1 MFSPPAGSSAN
12 TDVTPPAPI
21 VRQRYGRLEIEIA
34 TAIKLCDVSEA
45 SAHLSG
51 YTTLG
56 LGGPA
61 TNIVEATSAETIVD
75 EVRNADS
82 NGTPIL
88 LVAGG
93 SNLVIGDGGFAG
105 TALLLRNRG
114 MSHRDDGDDV
124 LVTIQAGHT
133 WDDVVAHAVAS
144 GWSGI
149 ECLSGIPGSA
159 GATPIQNVGAYGQE
173 ISETFAHATV
183 YDRKTGQTQ
192 QFLPQQC
199 RFAYRN
205 SIFKRNERYIVL
217 DVTYR
222 LRRSDQSAP
231 IRYAETARQLGIE
244 AEQTVDLERA
254 RETVLKLRQGKGM
267 VLDPQ
272 DRDTYSVGSFFVNP
286 VVSTETFAQLREAAG
301 EPPPSWPAGD
311 NVKLS
316 AAWLIGRSGFT
327 RGYGH
332 DGVAISTKHTLA
344 LTNRGDGSTTAL
356 LALAA
361 EVRDGVYEKFGVAL
375 QPEPVLINADF

>member
-1 MFSPPAGSSAN
+1 M
-12 TDVTPPAPI
+12 
-21 VRQRYGRLEIEIA
+21 
-34 TAIKLCDVSEA
+34 
-45 SAHLSG
+45 
-51 YTTLG
+51 
-56 LGGPA
+56 
-61 TNIVEATSAETIVD
+61 VEATSAEAIVTQ
-75 EVRNADS
+75 VRNADA

-93 SNLVIGDGGFAG
+93 SNLVVGDAGFAG
-105 TALLLRNRG
+105 TVLLIRNRG
-114 MSHRDDGDDV
+114 ITHSVDGDDV

-133 WDDVVAHAVAS
+133 WDDAVAHAVAS

-173 ISETFAHATV
+173 IAETFAHANV
-183 YDRKTGQTQ
+183 YDRKTGYTE
-192 QFLPQQC
+192 QFLPHQC

-244 AEQTVDLERA
+244 VEQTVDLTRA

-267 VLDPQ
+267 VLDPH

-286 VVSTETFAQLREAAG
+286 VVSKTVFTTLQETIGQI
-301 EPPPSWPAGD
+301 PPHWPSGD
-311 NVKLS
+311 DVKLS
-316 AAWLIGRSGFT
+316 AAWLIGQAGFA
-327 RGYGH
+327 RGHGR

-344 LTNRGDGSTTAL
+344 LTNRGNGSTQAL

-361 EVRDGVYEKFGVAL
+361 EVRDGVHTKFGVEL
-375 QPEPVLINADF
+375 RPEPVLVNADF